1 MLQAIEAEISP
12 DGRVTLLEPLRLP
25 RTMRAVVTILTPV
38 DEGLPKHGAGAALL
52 HILDSPDFA
61 AAPPGDPGTME
72 REIAANRS
80 AWGD

>member
-12 DGRVTLLEPLRLP
+12 DGRVTLLEPLHLA

-38 DEGLPKHGAGAALL
+38 VDPVRQYGEGATLL
-52 HILDSPDFA
+52 RLLDSPDFA
-61 AAPPGDPGTME
+61 AAPPGDPVRME
-72 REIAANRS
+72 REIAANRD

>member
-1 MLQAIEAEISP
+1 M
-12 DGRVTLLEPLRLP
+12 
-25 RTMRAVVTILTPV
+25 TILTPV